1 MQLHRIRSGSQTI
14 TVTVPGKPTGA
25 GIDPNNLLADR
36 DPENNIKNVMN
47 R

>member
-25 GIDPNNLLADR
+25 GIDPHNLLADR
-36 DPENNIKNVMN
+36 DENDNIKNV